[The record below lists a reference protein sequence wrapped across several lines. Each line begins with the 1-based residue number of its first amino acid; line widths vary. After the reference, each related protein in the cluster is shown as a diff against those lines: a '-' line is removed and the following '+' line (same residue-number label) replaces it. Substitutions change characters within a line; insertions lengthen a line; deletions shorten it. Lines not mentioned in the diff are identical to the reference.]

1 MLGKVSYGGVTT
13 PAGFRA
19 SSANGDIKGKKAE
32 RDDCGLIYSDV
43 PCEMAAVFTPLP
55 LF

>member
-19 SSANGDIKGKKAE
+19 AAANGDIKGKKAE
-32 RDDCGLIYSDV
+32 RDDCGLIFRLQSFSSI
-43 PCEMAAVFTPLP
+43 CKLWQC
-55 LF
+55 

>member
-19 SSANGDIKGKKAE
+19 ASASGDIKGKKAE
-32 RDDCGLIYSDV
+32 RDDCGLIFSDE
-43 PCEMAAVFTPLP
+43 PCECSKSCTSFI
-55 LF
+55 